1 MELTF
6 QYPLWYI
13 GLCVFFGI
21 AVAALLYVKAKPF
34 GKKSTGL
41 NIFLSILRGLAVT
54 GIAMLLLSPLLKN
67 METETRKPI
76 VVIATDVSESM
87 KAALTDADSATL
99 TSEIA
104 NLSTT
109 LQEQYDVIEYT
120 FGSELSESSD
130 ISFGDKMTNMS
141 SVINEVY
148 DLYGNQNL
156 GAVVLTSDGIYNQ
169 GSNPLYLAPKLG
181 APIFTIAVGDTTP
194 KRDLVLKRVFHNNIA
209 YLGDKFSI
217 QVDVSAFNCAGAGST
232 LRVSKVGDGGQ
243 LLDSQPIA
251 ISGKDFFT
259 TKEIILPADKPG
271 TQRYRISLTGVS
283 GEASR
288 ANNSKDIFVEILDAR
303 QQILIAAAAPH
314 PDLTALKAAYDGNKN
329 YEVTLKIGAELPRTV
344 SKYDVVILHQLPSKA
359 HPATDLLNDL
369 RTGKI
374 PHLFILGA
382 QTNLNAFGKAQD
394 LITLKGANVNVND
407 VQPVMASGFNLFT
420 ISDELI
426 AMTKRFPPLQSPFG
440 EYAAG
445 GNTDVLLEQKIGT
458 VETGYPLMVFGER
471 DGIKQAVICGEGIFK
486 WRIFNYLQQ
495 QHFEQVD
502 ELLGKTLQ
510 YLSVKRDKRRFRAN
524 ASKNLYDENEH
535 VFIDAELYNE
545 SYELINDPDASVT
558 LTDQDGKQFS
568 FTMSKTTSAYTLDAG
583 ILPTGSYRYTAS
595 VEVDGNKLTSNGRF
609 SIKPI
614 QLELFETTADYGLL
628 RLMSER
634 TGGEQRTLDGISTL
648 AERISGD
655 ETVRPTL
662 YSTLKTRAVINL
674 KWIFFALIGLL
685 ILEWFIRRY
694 KGAY

>member
-13 GLCVFFGI
+13 GLCVLLGI
-21 AVAALLYVKAKPF
+21 TIAGLLYIKAKPF
-34 GKKSTGL
+34 GGKSTGL
-41 NIFLSILRGLAVT
+41 NIFLSILRGLAVA
-54 GIAMLLLSPLLKN
+54 GIAILLLSPLLKK
-67 METETRKPI
+67 MQTETRKPI

-87 KAALTDADSATL
+87 SAALNQTDSATL
-99 TSEIA
+99 TSGIA
-104 NLSTT
+104 NLATT
-109 LQEQYDVIEYT
+109 LKEQYDVIEYT
-120 FGSELSESSD
+120 FGSELKESNDINFSD
-130 ISFGDKMTNMS
+130 KVTDMAT
-141 SVINEVY
+141 VIDEVY

-156 GAVVLTSDGIYNQ
+156 GALVLSSDGIYNQ

-217 QVDVSAFNCAGAGST
+217 QVDVSAYNCAGAGTT

-243 LLDSQPIA
+243 VLDSQPISL
-251 ISGKDFFT
+251 SGKDFFT
-259 TKEIILPADKPG
+259 TKEIILSADKPG
-271 TQRYRISLTGVS
+271 TQRFRISLTGVS

-288 ANNSKDIFVEILDAR
+288 ANNTKDIFVEVLDAR
-303 QQILIAAAAPH
+303 QQILIAATAAH
-314 PDLTALKAAYDGNKN
+314 PDLTAIKASYDGNKN
-329 YEVTLKIGAELPRTV
+329 YEVTLKIGNDIPRTV
-344 SKYDVVILHQLPSKA
+344 SKYDVVILHQLPSTA

-369 RTGKI
+369 RTGKV
-374 PHLFILGA
+374 PHMFVLGA
-382 QTNLNAFGKAQD
+382 QTNVNAFDKVQD

-440 EYAAG
+440 EYSPG
-445 GNTDVLLEQKIGT
+445 GNTDILLEQKIGT
-458 VETGYPLMVFGER
+458 VETGYPLMVFGEL
-471 DGIKQAVICGEGIFK
+471 DGIKQAVICGEGIYK

-495 QHFEQVD
+495 QHFDQVD

-510 YLSVKRDKRRFRAN
+510 YLSVKRDKRRFRAT
-524 ASKNLYDENEH
+524 ASKTLYDENEH

-545 SYELINDPDASVT
+545 SYELINEPDATVT
-558 LTDQDGKQFS
+558 LSDQDGKQFP
-568 FTMSKTTSAYTLDAG
+568 FTMSKTSSAYTLDAG

-595 VEVDGNKLTSNGRF
+595 VSVDGNKLTSNGRF

-634 TGGEQRTLDGISTL
+634 TGGEQRTLDGLNTL

-655 ETVRPTL
+655 DAVRPTL

-685 ILEWFIRRY
+685 IIEWFIRRY